1 MNWDIVEGNWKQFKG
16 RVRVR
21 WGKLTD
27 DHLETISGKRVE
39 LLGRLQE
46 LYGITVEEA
55 EMQIKLFEEQ
65 NKNYKSLSAK

>member
-27 DHLETISGKRVE
+27 DHLALISGKRIE
-39 LLGRLQE
+39 LGGKLQE
-46 LYGITVEEA
+46 LYGLTLDEA
-55 EMQIKLFEEQ
+55 EEQIKHFEEQ
-65 NKNYKSLSAK
+65 NKDFKPISKK